1 MEDERDFEN
10 QSEAK
15 VDVDDMKRA
24 NVEGDQEDITQGDG
38 GDDEDPVD
46 LTTFKSIDQEALEK
60 QDA

>member
-24 NVEGDQEDITQGDG
+24 NVEGDQEEITQGDG
-38 GDDEDPVD
+38 EDDEDPVD